1 MNVDL
6 KLGLALITAHLL
18 ADFVFQSNKDVE
30 NKKKP
35 AVLGKH
41 ALLAAGLSYLLA
53 GDWQAWPVPAVIGL
67 THFLIDRV
75 NAGLKQNS
83 LRVFLLD
90 QAAHLA
96 VITVMAWLSPT
107 VFPVVSE
114 WVSLWG
120 AGFTKALVI
129 MAGLILTTQVGGVV
143 VGIEVQP
150 YLVDLTKP
158 KGQENQSIIAAK
170 KEAQRGL
177 MKGGRVIGQSER
189 GLIFFLAM
197 IGKPEAVAFLI
208 AAKSIFRF
216 GELND
221 REHRAEAEYITIGTL
236 MSFTWG
242 LVAAWGTWWLA
253 SHL

>member
-177 MKGGRVIGQSER
+177 MKGGRVIGQLER

>member
-67 THFLIDRV
+67 TDLLINRG

-83 LRVFLLD
+83 LRGFLVE

-96 VITVMAWLSPT
+96 GITVMAWLLLT
-107 VFPVVSE
+107 VFPVGSE
-114 WVSLWG
+114 RVSLWG

-129 MAGLILTTQVGGVV
+129 
-143 VGIEVQP
+143 
-150 YLVDLTKP
+150 
-158 KGQENQSIIAAK
+158 
-170 KEAQRGL
+170 
-177 MKGGRVIGQSER
+177 
-189 GLIFFLAM
+189 
-197 IGKPEAVAFLI
+197 
-208 AAKSIFRF
+208 
-216 GELND
+216 
-221 REHRAEAEYITIGTL
+221 
-236 MSFTWG
+236 
-242 LVAAWGTWWLA
+242 
-253 SHL
+253 